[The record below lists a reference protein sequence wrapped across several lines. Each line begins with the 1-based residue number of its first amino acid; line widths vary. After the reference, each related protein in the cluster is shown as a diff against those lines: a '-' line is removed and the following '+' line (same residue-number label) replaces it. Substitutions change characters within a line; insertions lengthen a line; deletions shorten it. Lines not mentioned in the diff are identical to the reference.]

1 MIPVTFGGS
10 LKRLRMERGLSQEE
24 LARLLGTSKQVISR
38 YESGARVPKISTVS
52 ALAAALDAPLTALTG
67 EADVFSLPGVERPR
81 WQRVPLLGDIACGE
95 PILAEENLE
104 GYVEVDA
111 SVRCDF
117 TLRCRGDSMEPRLH
131 DGDIVMIRIQPDV
144 LDGQIAAVLIGGE
157 ATLKHVYHLPGRA
170 GLRLMPENPAHAP
183 IFVTP
188 DNADDARIL
197 GRAVAYQRM
206 LG

>member
-131 DGDIVMIRIQPDV
+131 DGRYCDDPDSA
-144 LDGQIAAVLIGGE
+144 GRS
-157 ATLKHVYHLPGRA
+157 GRA
-170 GLRLMPENPAHAP
+170 DCGGADRRRSHAQACLPPAGP
-183 IFVTP
+183 GGP
-188 DNADDARIL
+188 
-197 GRAVAYQRM
+197 
-206 LG
+206 

>member
-1 MIPVTFGGS
+1 MSFGR
-10 LKRLRMERGLSQEE
+10 LLRRLRMERGLSQEE
-24 LARLLGTSKQVISR
+24 LSRKLGTSKQVISR
-38 YESGARVPKISTVS
+38 YENGIRMPKLSTVT
-52 ALAAALDAPLTALTG
+52 ALAAALDVPLAALT
-67 EADVFSLPGVERPR
+67 EDTDVYALPGVERPHWR
-81 WQRVPLLGDIACGE
+81 RVPLLGDIACGE
-95 PILAEENLE
+95 PILAEENVE

-131 DGDIVMIRIQPDV
+131 DGDIVMIRVQPDV

-157 ATLKHVYHLPGRA
+157 ATLKHVYHLPGRM
-170 GLRLMPENPAHAP
+170 GLRLMPENPAYPP
-183 IFVTP
+183 IFVTEA
-188 DNADDARIL
+188 NADEARVL